1 LKLHDEVSVNAI
13 DFFDHGWRLNPAA
26 PCLIDAST
34 GTVLSYDDVRGITVA
49 VAANLRALG
58 YEEGCKASV
67 LSPNHPVAYAVV
79 LGIVRAGLTW
89 IPMNPRLGETE
100 IAAMYHDFDCEV
112 LFYLSPLAAAVGV
125 IRRSPHHIK
134 EFICIDAA
142 GEDPILAAWM
152 KDAPAGFAELPH
164 DPERAYVIQPTG
176 GTTGR
181 PKGVM
186 MVARNLECV
195 VAGLM
200 IAMPGARRP
209 VFLAAAPLTHAGGM
223 VMQSI
228 LAQGGAGVVVGKISA
243 SVLLEAIP
251 KYRVTHVF
259 LPPTV
264 IYDLLASPEVGW
276 HDYSSLVYFMYAA
289 SPIAPAKLREAIEV
303 FGPVMTQLYGQ
314 TEAGLPNTFLGPAE
328 HLDAAGNI
336 DETRLTSCGRASPL
350 SRVAIMA
357 PDGTLL
363 PRGEIGE
370 IVIQSHGVM
379 IGYYKNPDATA
390 EVSAHGWH
398 HTGDL
403 AYQDAEGFF
412 HIVDRIK
419 DMVISGGF
427 NIYSAEVEAG
437 ILAHPAVKDCA
448 VIGVPDAKWG
458 EALKAFVELKPGE
471 TVTEPELLGFCRDKL
486 GGMKT
491 PKTLHIIDA
500 IPRSATGKILKRD
513 LRAAYWE
520 GSGRMVS

>member
-1 LKLHDEVSVNAI
+1 MNAI
-13 DFFDHGWRLNPAA
+13 DFFDHGWQMNPSA
-26 PCLIDAST
+26 PCLIDAAS
-34 GTVLSYDDVRGITVA
+34 GDVLTYDDVRAITIK
-49 VAANLRALG
+49 VAATLRARG
-58 YEEGCKASV
+58 YGEGCKASV
-67 LSPNHPVAYAVV
+67 LSPNHPVAYATV

-89 IPMNPRLGETE
+89 IPMNPRLAETE
-100 IAAMYHDFDCEV
+100 IALMYRDFDCEV
-112 LFYLSPLAAAVGV
+112 LFYLSPLAAAVAA
-125 IRRSPHHIK
+125 IKNSTHHIK
-134 EFICIDAA
+134 EFICIDEA
-142 GEDPILAAWM
+142 GEDPTLAEWTQGA
-152 KDAPAGFAELPH
+152 AVAFAELPH
-164 DPERAYVIQPTG
+164 NPERPYVIQPTG

-195 VAGLM
+195 VAGLL
-200 IAMPGARRP
+200 IAMPSAQRP

-228 LAQGGAGVVVGKISA
+228 LAQGGAGIVVGKIA
-243 SVLLEAIP
+243 AAELLESIP
-251 KYRVTHVF
+251 KHRITHVF

-264 IYDLLASPEVGW
+264 IYDLLASPQIRQ

-314 TEAGLPNTFLGPAE
+314 TEAGLPNTFLAPAE
-328 HLDAAGNI
+328 HFDAQGNI
-336 DETRLTSCGRASPL
+336 DESRLTSCGRASPL

-357 PDGTLL
+357 PDGALL

-379 IGYYKNPDATA
+379 IGYYKNPAATA

-403 AYQDAEGFF
+403 AYQDADGFF

-448 VIGVPDAKWG
+448 VIGVPDPKWG
-458 EALKAFVELKPGE
+458 EALKAFAELKPGE
-471 TVTEPELLGFCRDKL
+471 SATPQDLLEFCRKQL

-500 IPRSATGKILKRD
+500 IPRSATGKILKRE
-513 LRAAYWE
+513 LRAAYWDG
-520 GSGRMVS
+520 GSRMVS

>member
-1 LKLHDEVSVNAI
+1 
-13 DFFDHGWRLNPAA
+13 
-26 PCLIDAST
+26 
-34 GTVLSYDDVRGITVA
+34 
-49 VAANLRALG
+49 
-58 YEEGCKASV
+58 
-67 LSPNHPVAYAVV
+67 
-79 LGIVRAGLTW
+79 
-89 IPMNPRLGETE
+89 
-100 IAAMYHDFDCEV
+100 
-112 LFYLSPLAAAVGV
+112 
-125 IRRSPHHIK
+125 
-134 EFICIDAA
+134 
-142 GEDPILAAWM
+142 
-152 KDAPAGFAELPH
+152 
-164 DPERAYVIQPTG
+164 
-176 GTTGR
+176 
-181 PKGVM
+181 
-186 MVARNLECV
+186 
-195 VAGLM
+195 
-200 IAMPGARRP
+200 
-209 VFLAAAPLTHAGGM
+209 
-223 VMQSI
+223 
-228 LAQGGAGVVVGKISA
+228 
-243 SVLLEAIP
+243 
-251 KYRVTHVF
+251 
-259 LPPTV
+259 
-264 IYDLLASPEVGW
+264 
-276 HDYSSLVYFMYAA
+276 
-289 SPIAPAKLREAIEV
+289 
-303 FGPVMTQLYGQ
+303 
-314 TEAGLPNTFLGPAE
+314 
-328 HLDAAGNI
+328 
-336 DETRLTSCGRASPL
+336 
-350 SRVAIMA
+350 MA